1 MSGSEVSVAPWAAL
15 QAGLPHG
22 SVLVTDS
29 GQGPVGQVLLT
40 PRHVAFADVS
50 SALNGEDS
58 GPNPHDLVLMALG
71 ACTAMTIRLYAARK
85 AWQVDRIA
93 VRLSY
98 GVAVA
103 LAESDGRDD
112 RRIDRVIEI
121 DGPLDETQR
130 ARLLDIAGKCPVH
143 NMLTAGVS
151 ISSSLTPAV

>member
-1 MSGSEVSVAPWAAL
+1 MSESEVDGRWAEL
-15 QAGLPHG
+15 QAGLRQG

-29 GQGPVGQVLLT
+29 GKGPVGQVLLT
-40 PRHVAFADVS
+40 SRHVAFADVAS
-50 SALNGEDS
+50 ELGGKDS

-71 ACTAMTIRLYAARK
+71 ACTAMTVRLYAARK

-112 RRIDRVIEI
+112 SRIDRVIEI
-121 DGPLDETQR
+121 DGPLDDTQR
-130 ARLLDIAGKCPVH
+130 ARLLDIAGKCPIH
-143 NMLTAGVS
+143 KMLTAGVS
-151 ISSSLTPAV
+151 ITSSLAPAL